1 MTPPC
6 YSKYPQQSW
15 CRMDGTPQLGGR
27 DVEPHIWV
35 RSTSRQAL
43 THHNR
48 SVNFSILKRN
58 QFGKMHQVSLEWF
71 QSFYLYIYI
80 YIHTH
85 ILIISDPF
93 ILLLLIYAKGT
104 IFKKIPQIQ
113 AKIYSLLPYCNSKK
127 SETLIIAKL
136 LCRH

>member
-15 CRMDGTPQLGGR
+15 CRMDGTPQLGGG

-35 RSTSRQAL
+35 RSTCRQAL

-48 SVNFSILKRN
+48 SVNFSILKKN

-80 YIHTH
+80 YIYIYICIYIYIYTH

-104 IFKKIPQIQ
+104 IFKKIPQI
-113 AKIYSLLPYCNSKK
+113 
-127 SETLIIAKL
+127 
-136 LCRH
+136 